1 MCARLQEENR
11 KREED
16 ATQRERIAMQM
27 IDWHEFAV
35 VETINFDEGQD
46 YMLPR
51 SATHSE
57 LRQRYGTDDRSVFL
71 FFWVGGEEKK
81 GRRRRKITSLIY
93 QKHISCDF

>member
-1 MCARLQEENR
+1 MCARFQEENR
-11 KREED
+11 KKEED
-16 ATQRERIAMQM
+16 ATQKERMAMQM

-57 LRQRYGTDDRSVFL
+57 LRQRYSKKLFSVFSFDFL
-71 FFWVGGEEKK
+71 YIKKEVGENKNK
-81 GRRRRKITSLIY
+81 S
-93 QKHISCDF
+93 Q

>member
-1 MCARLQEENR
+1 M
-11 KREED
+11 
-16 ATQRERIAMQM
+16 AMQM

-57 LRQRYGTDDRSVFL
+57 LRQRYGKRPPSPFFFPLL
-71 FFWVGGEEKK
+71 FCF
-81 GRRRRKITSLIY
+81 GRRRRSCITDIHQL
-93 QKHISCDF
+93 D